1 MIAFSHIGNSDE
13 IELDGLLSLQYLHL
27 SLNSLERFSAR
38 NLPSLKYFIL
48 DCQQLNNSQSTQIFV
63 HLSNIV
69 ELEIKGIFS
78 DINMDDLT
86 NLEKLSISGKIEIDF
101 NFDLFKN
108 LCNRLKDLSICKI
121 NIDDEKLAKLFQSH
135 NFPNLE
141 KFKLA
146 YCEITKLE
154 KNQFKGFPTL
164 QFLTII
170 NPYENSNKQ
179 LRVIENGA
187 FSNLTNLVSLNL
199 HGNSIETIGQR
210 QLSGLINLNTLV
222 LSFNRIECIEDYT
235 FSDLNNLK
243 KLDLSD
249 NNLSI
254 LNPKSFIGLE
264 NLEYLD
270 LKSNKLKY
278 FDLRNLDHISNIE
291 KIVLLN
297 NPILNRNEILT
308 LNKSE
313 KTKRKSNLL
322 IIDF

>member
-1 MIAFSHIGNSDE
+1 
-13 IELDGLLSLQYLHL
+13 
-27 SLNSLERFSAR
+27 
-38 NLPSLKYFIL
+38 
-48 DCQQLNNSQSTQIFV
+48 
-63 HLSNIV
+63 
-69 ELEIKGIFS
+69 
-78 DINMDDLT
+78 MDDLV
-86 NLEKLSISGKIEIDF
+86 NLEKLSISGQIEENF
-101 NFDLFKN
+101 NFDLFRN
-108 LCNRLKDLSICKI
+108 LCNRLKDLSICKM
-121 NIDDEKLAKLFQSH
+121 NIDNEKLAKLFQSH

-141 KFKLA
+141 KLKIA

-154 KNQFKGFPTL
+154 KKLIEGFPTL
-164 QFLTII
+164 QSLTII

-179 LRVIENGA
+179 LRVIKNDA

-199 HGNSIETIGQR
+199 HGNSIETIDQR
-210 QLSGLINLNTLV
+210 NFSGLINLNTLV
-222 LSFNRIECIEDYT
+222 LSFNRIESIENNT

-249 NNLSI
+249 NKLSI

-278 FDLRNLDHISNIE
+278 FDLKNIDHISNVK

-297 NPILNRNEILT
+297 NPILNRNDILT

-313 KTKRKSNLL
+313 KTKRNSNLF
-322 IIDF
+322 II